1 MASSRE
7 TGASAAASAGLYAT
21 SADSPQGR
29 WVWIGGL
36 APDISDAQLIE
47 RIGAHQAREG
57 SGSTFDVHRFEG
69 GAWVHFARPSLA
81 HVCLT
86 ALNGTVLT
94 GPKGSASTL
103 RLRYAAHLE
112 DTSAPPAVAYLK
124 RPLPGAAA
132 LAAGS
137 DEGKK
142 VNGAAAPSARP
153 SDPPAAKRAR
163 TFDNAQPSS
172 SQQQQQQL
180 QQQQPTA
187 PAAAGA
193 QSTSPPSQTGHSAP
207 ASAAVKTEPKPA
219 AAAGRSAA
227 SASASSTAG
236 TNGATISPS
245 APRAVAGGSAATRPP
260 ATLPGGPGTHA
271 DMLRLALR
279 FGPSLIR
286 MSPTAPP
293 YLASGCNPTSLAVC
307 AWLLVHAW
315 ADGAWVPGIQA
326 SPPPLGLRATARLST
341 ACPSHAMSRP

>member
-1 MASSRE
+1 MDTRLRRICGSTCNMASSRE

-227 SASASSTAG
+227 SATASSTAG

-279 FGPSLIR
+279 FGP
-286 MSPTAPP
+286 TAPLP
-293 YLASGCNPTSLAVC
+293 PLTLRVVAS
-307 AWLLVHAW
+307 H
-315 ADGAWVPGIQA
+315 VPGC
-326 SPPPLGLRATARLST
+326 LCMV
-341 ACPSHAMSRP
+341 ACACMGGWRMGP

>member
-180 QQQQPTA
+180 QQNSRQRRRRQERSPRRLHPKRDTPRRRAPPSRPSPSRLRRQGAPLPQLPRVPQQAPTELPSPRAHREQWRAGARRRARPPRCREA
-187 PAAAGA
+187 PA
-193 QSTSPPSQTGHSAP
+193 P
-207 ASAAVKTEPKPA
+207 
-219 AAAGRSAA
+219 
-227 SASASSTAG
+227 
-236 TNGATISPS
+236 
-245 APRAVAGGSAATRPP
+245 
-260 ATLPGGPGTHA
+260 
-271 DMLRLALR
+271 ML
-279 FGPSLIR
+279 
-286 MSPTAPP
+286 T
-293 YLASGCNPTSLAVC
+293 CC
-307 AWLLVHAW
+307 A
-315 ADGAWVPGIQA
+315 
-326 SPPPLGLRATARLST
+326 
-341 ACPSHAMSRP
+341 

>member
-1 MASSRE
+1 MAATELRQSFSSVRS
-7 TGASAAASAGLYAT
+7 TLTASRSRVVRLARDMATCAASTSTATVASAAASAGLYAT
-21 SADSPQGR
+21 SADTPQGR
-29 WVWIGGL
+29 WVWIGGI

-47 RIGAHQAREG
+47 RIGAHQAREA

-137 DEGKK
+137 DEVKK
-142 VNGAAAPSARP
+142 VNGTAAPSARP

-163 TFDNAQPSS
+163 TFDNAQSSS
-172 SQQQQQQL
+172 SQQQQQQ

-193 QSTSPPSQTGHSAP
+193 PSTSPPSQTGPSAP

-219 AAAGRSAA
+219 SAAGRSSA

-236 TNGATISPS
+236 TNGATIFPS
-245 APRAVAGGSAATRPP
+245 APRAVAGGSTATRPP

-279 FGPSLIR
+279 FGRPGSAPSL
-286 MSPTAPP
+286 T
-293 YLASGCNPTSLAVC
+293 L
-307 AWLLVHAW
+307 
-315 ADGAWVPGIQA
+315 
-326 SPPPLGLRATARLST
+326 
-341 ACPSHAMSRP
+341 